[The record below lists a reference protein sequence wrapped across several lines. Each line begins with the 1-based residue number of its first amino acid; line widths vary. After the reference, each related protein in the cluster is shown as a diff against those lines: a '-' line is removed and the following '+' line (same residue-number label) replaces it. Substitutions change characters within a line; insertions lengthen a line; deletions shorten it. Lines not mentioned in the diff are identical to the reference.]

1 MDTHQDGPKEA
12 VAAAIL
18 DYLRAHP
25 MAADSADG
33 VQRWWIGSRR
43 VGLGVEEVESAL
55 DLLVERNLLRRLRL
69 MDGTVLYAQVMPTRQ

>member
-1 MDTHQDGPKEA
+1 MVTHQDGPKEA

-25 MAADSADG
+25 MAADSAHG